1 MTMIMTW
8 LATSYRLMAGE
19 ANQAK
24 IVHCWETSGLLRAWE
39 RKYQVEA
46 VARESE
52 LFRGVA
58 RDRRGLD
65 DDQGDSFDASESR
78 PSGRDDCIPS
88 FLHVHVEDDTEA
100 DVHGWDDMDAD
111 LM

>member
-65 DDQGDSFDASESR
+65 DDQGDSSDAS
-78 PSGRDDCIPS
+78 PDPPAGTIA
-88 FLHVHVEDDTEA
+88 FLEDDTEA